1 MPTWYPEGNLSLPSD
16 DKMRSLHKIC
26 DLLGGGTGTFTGGG
40 SGAVLIGD
48 GAPNSASI
56 PTNKTA
62 AAVYYQRDN
71 AYAQWVW
78 DTGSQAW
85 V

>member
-1 MPTWYPEGNLSLPSD
+1 MPRFYPEGNLSLPSD
-16 DKMRSLHKIC
+16 NEMRSLHKIV
-26 DLLGGGTGTFTGGG
+26 DLAGGGTGSGGG
-40 SGAVLIGD
+40 SGGVFIGD

-56 PTNKTA
+56 PTNKNA

-78 DTGSQAW
+78 DTSLQAW

>member
-1 MPTWYPEGNLSLPSD
+1 MPNFLPEGDVSRPSD
-16 DKMRSLHKIC
+16 DPTRSLWKIVG
-26 DLLGGGTGTFTGGG
+26 LGGGGGG
-40 SGAVLIGD
+40 AGGVFIGD

-56 PTNKTA
+56 PSNKNA

-78 DTGSQAW
+78 DTSLQSW